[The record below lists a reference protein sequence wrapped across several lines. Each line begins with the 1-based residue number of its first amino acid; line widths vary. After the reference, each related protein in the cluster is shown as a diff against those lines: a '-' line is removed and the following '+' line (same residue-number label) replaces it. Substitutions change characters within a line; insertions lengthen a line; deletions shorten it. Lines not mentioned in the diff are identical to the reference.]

1 MRAVSPIASGTYVR
15 NGETGGRI
23 GIVVEDA
30 DRRTL
35 ALTAAQVLA
44 GACGEAPLCDAA
56 TGKPVGAPYAS
67 LAMNASS
74 GPLWRLIGAIELS
87 APWLQCISRSPPQ
100 SALAVLPPRSS
111 PPAPGARVYKIESPT
126 QRVAAMVV
134 GIGCV
139 INVHDPS
146 TQQYRT
152 FVDVV
157 EIEFAEQ
164 PERHLRRG
172 EAGSLVAD
180 EDGAVIGL
188 LVAGSGNI
196 GCVALLYPYLTS
208 HGLAL
213 WAPPTDAGPADFA
226 AVLLEAL
233 DVGMRASLLDAGFS
247 DYEQLSS
254 DYEQLGTYYIDLAKR
269 ILSDPEPDELS
280 DPEPDDLSNPEP
292 DDISDPEPDDDA

>member
-1 MRAVSPIASGTYVR
+1 MREVSPIASGTYVR
-15 NGETGGRI
+15 NGEIDGRI
-23 GIVVEDA
+23 GIVVEDSS
-30 DRRTL
+30 RRTL
-35 ALTAAQVLA
+35 ALTAVQVLA
-44 GACGEAPLCDAA
+44 GACSEAPLCEAA
-56 TGKPVGAPYAS
+56 TGKPVGVPSAS
-67 LAMNASS
+67 LATNASS

-87 APWLQCISRSPPQ
+87 APWLQHISRSPPQ
-100 SALAVLPPRSS
+100 SALAVRPPRSA

-126 QRVAAMVV
+126 QRVAALVV

-172 EAGSLVAD
+172 EAGALVTD
-180 EDGAVIGL
+180 EDGAVLGL

-196 GCVALLYPYLTS
+196 GCVALLQPYLSS
-208 HGLAL
+208 HGLGL
-213 WAPPTDAGPADFA
+213 WAPPTEAGPADLA
-226 AVLLEAL
+226 AVLFEAI
-233 DVGMRASLLDAGFS
+233 DVGMRASLLDVGFS

-254 DYEQLGTYYIDLAKR
+254 DYERLGTYYIDLAKR
-269 ILSDPEPDELS
+269 ILSDPEPD
-280 DPEPDDLSNPEP
+280 
-292 DDISDPEPDDDA
+292 DDA